1 MKISI
6 VIPVYNKEEYVGV
19 CLKSALSQDFD
30 DYEVIAVDD
39 GSTDASGKICDE
51 IAAQDSRL
59 RVLHVENGGVT
70 AARRRGVEEARGQ
83 YVMFCDSDDR
93 LLPHALRNSY
103 EAIIANDADEI
114 IAPYQNQYGRVYD
127 TGKRGLISA
136 DYIIQDFLAFRNSF
150 PSNCAILFRRSLL
163 DGCLDIPRSII
174 EGEDILFHIKC
185 LMKSPKVFC
194 IAESNYVYIQG
205 VPNTRILSIQHEK
218 MFENLLLETLQP
230 RWDEFEYYFQFYQL
244 KHYENLIEKKEFEFC
259 REHYKGLR
267 GQINHSLPFKDRFV
281 FCLPPRLAWLL
292 IHPYKRWLHY
302 MSHFT

>member
-1 MKISI
+1 MPKVSV

-19 CLKSALSQDFD
+19 CLKSALSQNFD

-59 RVLHVENGGVT
+59 RVVHVENGGVT

-114 IAPYQNQYGRVYD
+114 IAPHQNQYGRVYD

-136 DYIIQDFLAFRNSF
+136 DYIIQDFLALRNSF
-150 PSNCAILFRRSLL
+150 PSNWAILFRRSLL

-205 VPNTRILSIQHEK
+205 VPNTRILSIQHEMLYEK
-218 MFENLLLETLQP
+218 ILCEILQP
-230 RWDEFEYYFQFYQL
+230 RWEEFEPWYQL
-244 KHYENLIEKKEFEFC
+244 YLLKSYENHLEKKDFKFC
-259 REHYKGLR
+259 SEHYGHLR
-267 GQINHSLPFKDRFV
+267 GKLHSSIPLLDRIAFS
-281 FCLPPRLAWLL
+281 LPPRIAWIPICL
-292 IHPYKRWLHY
+292 YKRWLR
-302 MSHFT
+302 FKA